1 MMLPIARRRWR
12 PCGAWRPTSR
22 SPSLTKKEREFDVIP
37 DALFRSQDATRN
49 EFDGTIWGY
58 GKTGRPAAL
67 LTLILQATGNGT
79 HKWLYELNSLSSRPV
94 EARIPGFPI
103 PWSTRQ
109 SGLEMKDIP
118 KAPLAAANDAGR
130 IRQFRE
136 LSSRF
141 TGFEMLEKGANG
153 PLERFE
159 LRLLPRPIHRYSD
172 PEKGL
177 IDGAI
182 FLMSHSTNPE
192 IIMVLELV
200 RDGEKS
206 VWKSGFARCAF
217 AEVHVEL
224 DGRDVW
230 TQPHIQVT
238 TASEPYSMFVRMA
251 QPEELE
257 RK

>member
-1 MMLPIARRRWR
+1 MEAMRHVASGITVRVPDE
-12 PCGAWRPTSR
+12 S
-22 SPSLTKKEREFDVIP
+22 EREFDVIP
-37 DALFRSQDATRN
+37 DPLFRSQDSTRG

-79 HKWLYELNSLSSRPV
+79 HKWLYEMNSLASRPV
-94 EARIPGFPI
+94 QARIPGI
-103 PWSTRQ
+103 PVAWSTRQ
-109 SGLEMKDIP
+109 SGVEMLDIP
-118 KAPLAAANDAGR
+118 KAPVAAENDAGR
-130 IRQFRE
+130 TRQIRE

-141 TGFEMLEKGANG
+141 TGFEMLASEANG
-153 PLERFE
+153 KLERFE

-182 FLMSHSTNPE
+182 FLMTHSTNPE
-192 IIMVLELV
+192 IIMVIELT
-200 RDGEKS
+200 RDGETS

-224 DGRDVW
+224 DGKDVW
-230 TQPHIQVT
+230 TQPHLQFT
-238 TASEPYSMFVRMA
+238 GSSDPYSMFFRTA
-251 QPEELE
+251 PDSEFEP
-257 RK
+257 K